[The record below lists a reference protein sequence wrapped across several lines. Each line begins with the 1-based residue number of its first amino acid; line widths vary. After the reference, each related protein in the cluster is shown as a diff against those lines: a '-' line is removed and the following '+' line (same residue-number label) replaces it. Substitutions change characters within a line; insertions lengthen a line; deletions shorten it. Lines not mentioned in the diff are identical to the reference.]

1 MAVNTGPIGGQAN
14 SGMSLADQMLAFQQQ
29 QEAAGV
35 QQTAAPLAGA
45 SADLPVPNIGIAN
58 NATVGGFVEQ
68 SVIPAMN
75 DAGLNSAGIANQR
88 TEGNFENYGSNK
100 RFAGN
105 DPETGLPVFE
115 DVNKDMYEQ
124 AAEPNTLPDTYGMLN
139 DPVKMFVGDEKANLP
154 STEATNIAAIWAN
167 TSKWFYD
174 AVTEK
179 PDSDFSVAL
188 GKLSGTD
195 SQSQSQMMEA
205 MGVIGSL
212 AVASTVKAQERYT
225 VGREEMDDSESYV
238 PIATEEGAAVQ
249 VGLAPDD
256 FMKATGG
263 SVAKLLQMRGVDVSQ
278 LTPRDRD
285 ALGAKLLEQ
294 QLANGN
300 LVETTKN
307 GKVKLTPSEAAL
319 MSPLGDMAD
328 DLMGTN
334 LKAGV
339 SSIPLNAGTP
349 IGVNKD
355 TAQLS
360 GNNNITG
367 GVVGNIVN
375 ERAKDA
381 LGNVA
386 IGIDEAALK
395 LIAIQIVD
403 LMGKRVT
410 PMNME
415 IGPEGRIAYN
425 SSAFAKAYKLDE
437 KSALAA
443 YRLKLFDMAEN
454 PTPAQQEAVLK
465 DVNQINEQRL
475 TTLISRL
482 NEQLKL
488 TADGYASTLNKFY
501 NSYSTGGMN
510 GRMLPNTFNGNYTG
524 DKEVAR
530 NVHKAKINPRL
541 SINKANWTSHN
552 KKVNAAASA
561 LIAVEG
567 DNVAWEKALDA
578 MPDSVSAEISFRIV
592 MMGKLLNEDK
602 DLHVKLLRD
611 NSGKALEDGQ
621 TLRNLTMGMLYKAY
635 ITMNRQEGDPLFVIR
650 KYADE
655 GKRLQA
661 ELDGVPDVVGTL
673 APLSVEKNAT
683 GRQKTKAA
691 VQEWGSYVA
700 PRMDAIAELTNSRG
714 EIRSD
719 LSLRL
724 NAMKYMQAHDGEGSS
739 NFELDFEVELDST
752 QSGPLLQS
760 VMAPSGNKF
769 NDVQNRLGFSTG
781 TTDGDL
787 RALSRQEF
795 ENGHI
800 TEATFRG
807 DPATEDLWKNF
818 MANVFKD
825 PVDGEIAKEL
835 ILKQP
840 QMQYFYGKPASMF
853 MDLAGQFEANFRDK
867 LDAAMPNRSIADR
880 RSDVKRL
887 IQQMLQDDVFDVSY
901 AQSMKSMAL
910 MLASTGADLQ
920 IQGPHGPIDLTIGSM
935 QHIIDMADSLT
946 GKEGVQ
952 ELKLQMIDIYNAAT
966 DKTTQYAVKER
977 SFNPSTAKPIGYNPN
992 VPIGGK
998 NLRTGPGKKL
1008 QDSIGV
1014 LLVHHLD
1021 AALMN
1026 FTISHVNRNRPRHNP
1041 YPAKII
1047 YDAIITNAS
1056 GFLRY
1061 GHTYNNVAIPSIRQ
1075 WDLQKSMGDAVAKS
1089 KAKFRAEY
1097 LANPKGTVPIGV
1109 IEGSDGQASPV
1120 SYHSAVTGWLD
1131 DAVKYSSPNR
1141 EDYAS
1146 DAEWKEAEK
1155 NARRNSSVIAHAVK
1169 FGYIPPKFSENYLA
1183 NGVTEPGEVMILNA
1197 GERTSMRM
1205 SMEAYGDLLNQIAN
1219 ANNSEGRSKAWR
1231 TSTARN
1237 RVGQRQQ
1244 HVAPKII
1251 ANLTM

>member
-75 DAGLNSAGIANQR
+75 DAGLDSAGIANQR
-88 TEGNFENYGSNK
+88 TEGSFENYGSNK

-115 DVNKDMYEQ
+115 DVNKDMYGQ
-124 AAEPNTLPDTYGMLN
+124 AAKPNTLPDTYGMLN
-139 DPVKMFVGDEKANLP
+139 DPVKMFGGDEKASLP
-154 STEATNIAAIWAN
+154 MTEISNVGSIWAN
-167 TSKWFYD
+167 TTKWFYD

-188 GKLSGTD
+188 GKLAGTD
-195 SQSQSQMMEA
+195 SQSQAQMMEA

-225 VGREEMDDSESYV
+225 VGREEMDESESYA

-263 SVAKLLQMRGVDVSQ
+263 SVAKMLQMRGIDVSH

-307 GKVKLTPSEAAL
+307 GKVKLTPTEAAL

-339 SSIPLNAGTP
+339 SAIPLNAGTP
-349 IGVNKD
+349 IGVNKN

-360 GNNNITG
+360 GNNNVTG
-367 GVVGNIVN
+367 GVVGNVVN

-381 LGNVA
+381 LGHVA
-386 IGIDEAALK
+386 IGIDETALK
-395 LIAIQIVD
+395 LIALQIVD
-403 LMGKRVT
+403 LLGKRVT

-415 IGPEGRIAYN
+415 GGPESRITYN
-425 SSAFAKAYKLDE
+425 SSEFAKAYKLDE
-437 KSALAA
+437 KSALAT

-488 TADGYASTLNKFY
+488 TSDGYAGTLNKFY

-541 SINKANWTSHN
+541 SINKSNWTDHN
-552 KKVNAAASA
+552 KKVNAAASG

-567 DNVAWEKALDA
+567 DNVAWEKALDS
-578 MPDSVSAEISFRIV
+578 MPESVAAEISFRIV
-592 MMGKLLNEDK
+592 MMGKLLNKDK
-602 DLHVKLLRD
+602 ALHAKLLKD
-611 NSGKALEDGQ
+611 NSGNSLKEGQ
-621 TLRNLTMGMLYKAY
+621 VLRNLTMGMLYKAY
-635 ITMNRQEGDPLFVIR
+635 VNMNRQEGDPLYVIR

-655 GKRLQA
+655 GKRIKA
-661 ELDGVPDVVGTL
+661 ELDGAPDIVGTL
-673 APLSVEKNAT
+673 APLSIEKNAT

-700 PRMDAIAELTNSRG
+700 PRMDAIAEFTNDRG
-714 EIRSD
+714 EMRSD

-724 NAMKYMQAHDGEGSS
+724 NAMKYMEAYNGDSSS

-760 VMAPSGNKF
+760 VMAPAGNKF
-769 NDVQNRLGFSTG
+769 NNVQDRLGFATG

-800 TEATFRG
+800 TEQAFKG

-818 MANVFKD
+818 MANVFND
-825 PVDGEIAKEL
+825 PEDGGIAKEL

-840 QMQYFYGKPASMF
+840 QMQYFYGKPANMF

-867 LDAAMPNRSIADR
+867 LNAAMPHRSVADR
-880 RSDVKRL
+880 REDVRKL

-910 MLASTGADLQ
+910 MLAATGADLQ

-935 QHIIDMADSLT
+935 QHIIDMADNLT
-946 GKEGVQ
+946 GKSDVQ
-952 ELKLQMIDIYNAAT
+952 ALKLQMIDIYNAAT

-992 VPIGGK
+992 MPIGGK
-998 NLRTGPGKKL
+998 NLRTGPGQKL

-1026 FTISHVNRNRPRHNP
+1026 FTISHVNRNQPRHNP

-1061 GHTYNNVAIPSIRQ
+1061 SHTYNNVAIPSIRQ

-1089 KAKFRAEY
+1089 KKKFTAER
-1097 LANPKGTVPIGV
+1097 LANKNGTVPIGV

-1131 DAVKYSSPNR
+1131 DAVRYMNPKR
-1141 EDYAS
+1141 EDAIS
-1146 DAEWKEAEK
+1146 DADFTQKQK
-1155 NARRNSSVIAHAVK
+1155 DARRNASIVSHAVK
-1169 FGYIPPKFSENYLA
+1169 YGYKPPEFSEGYLA

-1197 GERTSMRM
+1197 GVRTSMRM
-1205 SMEAYGDLLNQIAN
+1205 SMLAYADLLNQIASADN
-1219 ANNSEGRSKAWR
+1219 AAGRAASWRSES
-1231 TSTARN
+1231 ARK